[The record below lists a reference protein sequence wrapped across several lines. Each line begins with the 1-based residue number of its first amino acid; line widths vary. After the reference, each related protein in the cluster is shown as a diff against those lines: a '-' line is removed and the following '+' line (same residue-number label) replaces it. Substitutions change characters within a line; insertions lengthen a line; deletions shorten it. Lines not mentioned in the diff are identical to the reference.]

1 VRVAVLMRAMF
12 ITYLVLVVAG
22 LAYFLTVGVLHH

>member
-1 VRVAVLMRAMF
+1 MRVMF

-22 LAYFLTVGVLHH
+22 LAYFLAIGLLHH